1 MQSIASSLSK
11 NSQILDKMHDRLA
24 ASQKNDRDAAPA
36 QVQNKRQKQGQGD
49 ATQELVATNPKLQE
63 DWKLKEGE
71 SSWKVFIGKQKPNW
85 GSGTSSSVSRSV
97 KKLASKTKKKLFGK
111 SGSSK
116 ASVASSSMGG
126 SSKGSFNFFKKS
138 SKNMSSAP
146 AEIQVESAVPM
157 KFSKETALPQM
168 ETEKE
173 EEDLL
178 PPPPPPVVK
187 EEAPSVKV
195 VEPTTADEPVSQNR
209 GIVYQDD
216 NTGKK
221 DDQLCGG
228 NCVVM

>member
-1 MQSIASSLSK
+1 VQSKVPVS
-11 NSQILDKMHDRLA
+11 
-24 ASQKNDRDAAPA
+24 SQKDVMAAVAKENPTWKIPA
-36 QVQNKRQKQGQGD
+36 RRFSKFLKREQASRKGVP
-49 ATQELVATNPKLQE
+49 LSP
-63 DWKLKEGE
+63 E
-71 SSWKVFIGKQKPNW
+71 SGADDSRSVT
-85 GSGTSSSVSRSV
+85 STSSSVSRSV

-195 VEPTTADEPVSQNR
+195 VEPSTADEPVSQNR

>member
-1 MQSIASSLSK
+1 
-11 NSQILDKMHDRLA
+11 
-24 ASQKNDRDAAPA
+24 
-36 QVQNKRQKQGQGD
+36 
-49 ATQELVATNPKLQE
+49 
-63 DWKLKEGE
+63 
-71 SSWKVFIGKQKPNW
+71 
-85 GSGTSSSVSRSV
+85 
-97 KKLASKTKKKLFGK
+97 
-111 SGSSK
+111 
-116 ASVASSSMGG
+116 
-126 SSKGSFNFFKKS
+126 
-138 SKNMSSAP
+138 MSSAP